1 MKRFFALLLSL
12 LMVCSL
18 FAACGGNEEEETP
31 DTNENQQDT
40 QTPENEEPADDGE
53 VKLAEDQT
61 LKVLHSEPNILD
73 VARFLGTADR
83 YVFYNTLEPLVKLE
97 NGVIV
102 EAGAETYDI
111 SADGLTYTFKLRE
124 NYWSDG
130 KKVTSEDYAT
140 ALRRQADPA
149 NAFAFASSYYSIENF
164 EAASKGEVDVSE
176 IGVETPDES
185 TLILHLG
192 VCEPA
197 LLSSTQFF
205 PDRAD
210 LADTHGDS
218 YGTEADKVPS
228 CGPFILTYWVHNSS
242 LTLKKNEKFWDAEN
256 VILETIEC
264 SIIPDSN
271 AQYASF
277 ENGSIDYMTVSDLD
291 YRAKFEARDDMV
303 SEQYVAGRTSMIIFN
318 CQDPITS
325 NMKIRQALSIA
336 IDRELI
342 VEVIAN
348 GNGNP
353 AYGMV
358 PTVCSVGPYIFRDEV
373 EEPLLELMDQD
384 PKALLIEGMEELG
397 LGNDPSKLT
406 LTLSWGNTTATGRT
420 YAELYQQMWQEALGC
435 VFELEFFDSASAM
448 SNYAN
453 GDYQIA
459 SVSWGCNPEPQFQLS
474 RWSTKTGGQSHWIN
488 EEYCNL
494 VSKAASTV
502 DDKARLDTFAEAEKM
517 IIQEAAIAPTY
528 YNLVT
533 RFAYDHVGGLMGT
546 NSLDN
551 VGYKNMF
558 IIAK

>member
-1 MKRFFALLLSL
+1 
-12 LMVCSL
+12 
-18 FAACGGNEEEETP
+18 
-31 DTNENQQDT
+31 
-40 QTPENEEPADDGE
+40 
-53 VKLAEDQT
+53 
-61 LKVLHSEPNILD
+61 
-73 VARFLGTADR
+73 
-83 YVFYNTLEPLVKLE
+83 
-97 NGVIV
+97 
-102 EAGAETYDI
+102 
-111 SADGLTYTFKLRE
+111 
-124 NYWSDG
+124 
-130 KKVTSEDYAT
+130 
-140 ALRRQADPA
+140 
-149 NAFAFASSYYSIENF
+149 
-164 EAASKGEVDVSE
+164 
-176 IGVETPDES
+176 
-185 TLILHLG
+185 
-192 VCEPA
+192 
-197 LLSSTQFF
+197 
-205 PDRAD
+205 
-210 LADTHGDS
+210 
-218 YGTEADKVPS
+218 
-228 CGPFILTYWVHNSS
+228 
-242 LTLKKNEKFWDAEN
+242 
-256 VILETIEC
+256 
-264 SIIPDSN
+264 
-271 AQYASF
+271 
-277 ENGSIDYMTVSDLD
+277 
-291 YRAKFEARDDMV
+291 
-303 SEQYVAGRTSMIIFN
+303 MIIFN

-358 PTVCSVGPYIFRDEV
+358 PTVCSVGSYIYRDEV

-406 LTLSWGNTTATGRT
+406 LTLSWGNTTATART

-448 SNYAN
+448 SNYAK

-488 EEYCNL
+488 EEYCKL
-494 VSKAASTV
+494 VSTAASTV

-533 RFAYDHVGGLMGT
+533 RFAYDHVGGLLGT

-551 VGYKNMF
+551 VGYKNMY